1 MDDANLEAALARM
14 DASPGISRDAC
25 FPMGRRLHTQRRKDL
40 LKVAHRRAARQ
51 FIQPENADDVVA
63 ALPLEEGDSTH
74 GIIPG
79 DFVFCDLLPRLVAK
93 HGCPPRIDIT
103 TLSMSEGNVHTLL
116 GLLNHPAGP
125 EITLLASV
133 YFWETNQAIARA
145 VETML
150 VPHPR
155 FRCAVGRQH
164 TKIMLVDYP
173 ERVWI
178 IEGSANLRSS
188 NCIEQI
194 TITAAREVLAFH
206 RSWIEDFHRRA
217 GIQTPDDLVPC
228 L

>member
-1 MDDANLEAALARM
+1 MDDENLEAALARM
-14 DASPGISRDAC
+14 DGPGGISREAC

-40 LKVAHRRAARQ
+40 LKGAARRAARQ
-51 FIQPENADDVVA
+51 FIQPENADDIVA
-63 ALPLEEGDSTH
+63 ALPVEEGDSTH

-79 DFVFCDLLPRLVAK
+79 DFVFCDLLPRLIAK

-116 GLLNHPAGP
+116 GILNHAAEPT
-125 EITLLASV
+125 ITLLASV
-133 YFWETNQAIARA
+133 YFWETNQSIARA

-164 TKIMLVDYP
+164 TKIMLLDYP
-173 ERVWI
+173 DKVWV

-194 TITAAREVLAFH
+194 TITAARDVLEFH
-206 RSWIEDFHRRA
+206 RSWIAEFHQRA
-217 GIQTPDDLVPC
+217 AIRSPRQPVPC